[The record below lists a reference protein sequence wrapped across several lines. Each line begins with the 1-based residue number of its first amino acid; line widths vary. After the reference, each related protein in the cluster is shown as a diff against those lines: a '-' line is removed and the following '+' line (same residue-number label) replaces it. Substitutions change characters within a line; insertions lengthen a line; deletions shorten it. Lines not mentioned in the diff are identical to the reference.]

1 MKKLFNLFYKSSG
14 ICTDTRKISAK
25 CLFIALKGDNFNGNK
40 FALSAIEKGAA
51 YAIVD
56 EEEFANNKNIFLVKD
71 TLYFLQSLAKY
82 HRQKLNTPI
91 IAITGTNGKTTT
103 KELINT
109 VLSVKFKVLATKGN
123 LNNHIGVPLTLLEL
137 TNKHDVGVIEMGASK
152 PGDIKELCE
161 ITEPNYGIITN
172 IGNAHME
179 GFKNPN
185 GVFNTKMEL
194 FDNINNSGG
203 IFIYNSSDKTF
214 NGIKEKTHKAKLF
227 PFGNNTSICGEIISN
242 SPFLSFNWSTDNKQQ
257 NTIHSKVVGAYNLN
271 NFLCAI
277 VYGELF
283 NISPSK
289 ICSALSEYSPANNRS
304 QFAATQNNKIIID
317 CYNANPS
324 SMKAAIDN
332 LNHYNDKNKVLILG
346 DMLELGD
353 ISSFEHKEIIKAA
366 KKYKLKLYTVGEIF
380 HSIDSEFITKKF
392 MNVKEGVLYFKK
404 HPIKNSIVLLKG
416 SRAIALENLIKEL

>member
-152 PGDIKELCE
+152 AGDIKELCE

-214 NGIKEKTHKAKLF
+214 NGIKEKTHKAK
-227 PFGNNTSICGEIISN
+227 
-242 SPFLSFNWSTDNKQQ
+242 
-257 NTIHSKVVGAYNLN
+257 
-271 NFLCAI
+271 
-277 VYGELF
+277 
-283 NISPSK
+283 
-289 ICSALSEYSPANNRS
+289 
-304 QFAATQNNKIIID
+304 
-317 CYNANPS
+317 
-324 SMKAAIDN
+324 
-332 LNHYNDKNKVLILG
+332 
-346 DMLELGD
+346 
-353 ISSFEHKEIIKAA
+353 
-366 KKYKLKLYTVGEIF
+366 
-380 HSIDSEFITKKF
+380 
-392 MNVKEGVLYFKK
+392 
-404 HPIKNSIVLLKG
+404 
-416 SRAIALENLIKEL
+416 